1 MSNRERVIQL
11 ISDIPDSKLVF
22 VVDVLESL
30 RAYAGETI
38 QPDEWDLQMINQA
51 KQENDGVTV
60 SIDALAA
67 ELGIAL

>member
-1 MSNRERVIQL
+1 MSNKERVIQL

-22 VVDVLESL
+22 VVNVLESL

-38 QPDEWDLQMINQA
+38 QPDEWDLQMIAQA
-51 KQENDGVTV
+51 KEENDGSTV
-60 SIDALAA
+60 SLDALAA

>member
-1 MSNRERVIQL
+1 MSNREQIIQL

-30 RAYAGETI
+30 LAYAGETI

-51 KQENDGVTV
+51 KQENDGTTV

-67 ELGIAL
+67 ELEI

>member
-38 QPDEWDLQMINQA
+38 QPDEWDLQMIDQA